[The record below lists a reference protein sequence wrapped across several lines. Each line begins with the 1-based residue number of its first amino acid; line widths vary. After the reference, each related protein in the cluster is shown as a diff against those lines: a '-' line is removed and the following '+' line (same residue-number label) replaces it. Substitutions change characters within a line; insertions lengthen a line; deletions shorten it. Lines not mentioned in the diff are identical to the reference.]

1 MLNCSPCICQ
11 VIILVVVRIK
21 AVLFPVIFLFVC
33 SLAKAQ
39 VIAGKILDDSTAQ
52 SVIAT
57 VITASGYQTS
67 TNSDGEFTVRTSG
80 IGDTVRISAIGY
92 RAYTHLVR
100 VSDPGYLIIRLKR
113 APISLKD
120 VVIKAERNHVKDS
133 IELRKEYSNIFN
145 YQPTKIKDVFSPPPS
160 DVPFAFVSVDLL
172 KVLSVLIRNNDPK
185 YRLKKELLMDEQ
197 GSYIATRFNRRL
209 VTETTGL
216 KGDSLNKFME
226 KYYPAFDWV
235 KKSSDYDIIMYIK
248 AKATELRKEP

>member
-1 MLNCSPCICQ
+1 MRL
-11 VIILVVVRIK
+11 K
-21 AVLFPVIFLFVC
+21 TVLFPIILLFTF
-33 SLAKAQ
+33 SLVKAQ

-52 SVIAT
+52 PVIAT
-57 VITASGYQTS
+57 VITASGYHTS
-67 TNSDGEFTVRTSG
+67 TNSDGEFTIHTSG
-80 IGDTVRISAIGY
+80 IGGDTVRISAVGY
-92 RAYTHLVR
+92 RAYMYLVR
-100 VSDPGYLIIRLKR
+100 VSDPGYLIIRIKQ

-120 VVIKAERNHVKDS
+120 VVIKAARNHIKDS

-160 DVPFAFVSVDLL
+160 DVPFAFVSVNLL
-172 KVLSVLIRNNDPK
+172 KVLSVLTRNNDPK

-197 GSYIATRFNRRL
+197 GSYIATRFNRGL

-248 AKATELRKEP
+248 TKATELRKEP